1 MYVDEKKIERAAM
14 EAIRRAQISSGTENF
29 YRDVAKA
36 IAAAIAEYDRQK
48 SE

>member
-1 MYVDEKKIERAAM
+1 MDEAKIERAAM

-36 IAAAIAEYDRQK
+36 IAAAIAEYDRPK